1 MTDNKLIVVG
11 GGHNG
16 LTCAAYAAKDGFDVL
31 VLEAAEQVGGAA
43 RTEEFSPGFRVSSGA
58 HVLGNLDPQ
67 VAKDLDLASHGL
79 RMAAQDMPMVA
90 LAEDGQSHIVLDE
103 TGVRTGPV
111 SQRDR
116 EGLAE
121 FRRRTERYA
130 AVLQKFYARKPI
142 RLAPGD
148 WTELRHAARFAL
160 DIRLLGRDDMRDLL
174 RIGGINIYDV
184 LNEDFDSPLLK
195 AALSLD
201 AVLGVRLG
209 PRSNNTVLNYLHR
222 LTGGSGPWAGA
233 VAMPAGGMGSVTGAL
248 RKAAQAHGARVR
260 TGARVSRIVHENG
273 RVTGVQLED
282 GEQLGASIVVSNA
295 DPKTTLFDLVGA
307 GNFEAGFARRVKNI
321 RMQGYAAKLHLALD
335 QLPDFT
341 GLDASLLGGRL
352 MLAPDMRYIERAF
365 DCAKYNE
372 CSRAPVMEITVP
384 SVKDSSLVPMGKHV
398 LSAVV
403 QYAPYSLEGGW
414 EQGAEAFKKLCVQ
427 TLAHYAP
434 DLPQHIIDSELLSP
448 QDMERRFGMT
458 GGHWHHGEFAFDQFL
473 MLRPV
478 AGGARYAMPMEGL
491 FLCGAG
497 THPGGGVMGTAG
509 RNAARALTQE
519 GEV

>member
-11 GGHNG
+11 AGHNG
-16 LTCAAYAAKDGFDVL
+16 LTCAAYAAKEGFDVL

-43 RTEEFSPGFRVSSGA
+43 CTMEFAPGFRVSSGA
-58 HVLGNLDPQ
+58 HVLGNLDPK
-67 VAKDLDLASHGL
+67 VAQDLDLASHGL

-103 TGVRTGPV
+103 SGVRSGPV

-121 FRRRTERYA
+121 FRRRTARYA
-130 AVLQKFYARKPI
+130 ALLAKFYARKPI
-142 RLAPGD
+142 RLAPDD
-148 WTELRHAARFAL
+148 WSELRHAARFAL

-195 AALSLD
+195 AAISMD

-222 LTGGSGPWAGA
+222 LVGGDGPWAGA
-233 VAMPAGGMGSVTGAL
+233 VALPAGGMGSVTGAL
-248 RKAAQAHGARVR
+248 RKAAEAQGARVR
-260 TGARVSRIVHENG
+260 TGARVARITHEHG
-273 RVTGVQLED
+273 RVNGVQLAD
-282 GEQLGASIVVSNA
+282 GEQLNASIVVSNA
-295 DPKTTLFDLVGA
+295 DPRTTLFELVGA
-307 GNFEAGFARRVKNI
+307 GNFETGFARRVNNI

-335 QLPDFT
+335 QLPAFA
-341 GLDASLLGGRL
+341 GLDPALLGGRL
-352 MLAPDMRYIERAF
+352 MLAPDMQYIERAF
-365 DCAKYNE
+365 DCAKYNQY
-372 CSRAPVMEITVP
+372 SASPVMEITVP
-384 SVKDSSLVPMGKHV
+384 SVTDSSLVPMGKHV

-403 QYAPYSLEGGW
+403 QYAPYSLESGW
-414 EQGAEAFKKLCVQ
+414 EQGAGAFTQLCVD
-427 TLAHYAP
+427 TLAAYAP
-434 DLPQHIIDSELLSP
+434 ELPQHIIASELLSP
-448 QDMERRFGMT
+448 LDMERRFGMT

-478 AGGARYAMPMEGL
+478 AGAARYAMPMQGL
-491 FLCGAG
+491 YLCGAG

-509 RNAARALTQE
+509 RNAARALTEE